1 MTRRTRLVAAAV
13 AAAVTSLAAG
23 LTTATAHDPVIGVVP
38 ASVAGDLA
46 PGQSMTVAKTVHTIA
61 IPPLV
66 DIFLLE
72 DETGSFADDIA
83 NLQTLAGPGGPLI
96 VALDATGA
104 NYATGVGGFRDF
116 AQSIWGS
123 PGDWVYER
131 YSDITL
137 GGAGFVAGVP
147 SLTAGGGNDDPEAQL
162 EALHYL
168 AVPGHAAIDSNGDG
182 DTADANDTAVGLQ
195 PSWRVGAK
203 RVVLLATDN
212 ACHVTGDPPPPGWPG
227 DAGTTSAAA
236 TGAVLAGAQ
245 ITVIGLTPGGAG
257 FGCVDVLAAATGGTV
272 QSTTTSGSDIV
283 AAIMA
288 GLGNLPVTVT
298 HSATCDP
305 GLSVALA
312 PASRTVT
319 SGEDALFTETI
330 TASPSAPQGSTIGCT
345 VQFLVD
351 GNPAGPAFTE
361 TIRIRIKDVTAPR
374 VACAETNNPSGNNV
388 PKAGPNAGSSGQ
400 NPDGFYLLSSTDNVD
415 PTSTVS
421 LTDSASGMTFGPWPS
436 GTKIK
441 LVQAPGAT
449 PGVKPGSGDIDWK
462 VTINGDAIVTSTDA
476 AGNVGMATCLVPP
489 PPK

>member
-13 AAAVTSLAAG
+13 AAALTSLAVG
-23 LTTATAHDPVIGVVP
+23 LTTATAHDPVIGVAPTAVT
-38 ASVAGDLA
+38 GELA

-72 DETGSFADDIA
+72 DETASFGDDIA
-83 NLQTLAGPGGPLI
+83 NLQALAAPGGPLI
-96 VALDATGA
+96 TALDATGA

-116 AQSIWGS
+116 AQDGWGS
-123 PGDWVYER
+123 SADWVYKR
-131 YSDITL
+131 YSNITP

-147 SLTAGGGNDDPEAQL
+147 SLTAGGGADIPEAQL
-162 EALHYL
+162 EALHYVAL
-168 AVPGHAAIDSNGDG
+168 PGHAAIDSNGDG
-182 DTADANDTAVGLQ
+182 DTADANDTAAGLQ
-195 PSWRVGAK
+195 PTWRSGAK
-203 RVVLLATDN
+203 RVVLLATD
-212 ACHVTGDPPPPGWPG
+212 APCHVTGDAGGWPG
-227 DAGTTSAAA
+227 DSGTAANV
-236 TGAVLAGAQ
+236 GAVLAGAQ

-272 QSTTTSGSDIV
+272 QSTTSSGSDIV

-298 HSATCDP
+298 PSATCDS
-305 GLSVALA
+305 GLSLA
-312 PASRTVT
+312 FAPPSQTVT
-319 SGEDALFTETI
+319 SGDDALFTETI
-330 TASPSAPQGSTIGCT
+330 TASLSAPQGSIVSCT
-345 VQFLVD
+345 VQFLID
-351 GNPAGPAFTE
+351 GNPAGPAFTQ
-361 TIRIRIKDVTAPR
+361 TIQIRIKDVTAP
-374 VACAETNNPSGNNV
+374 VVGCAETNNPSGNNV
-388 PKAGPNAGSSGQ
+388 PNSGPNAGSSGQ
-400 NPDGFYLLSSTDNVD
+400 NPDGFYLLSATDNVD
-415 PTSTVS
+415 PSSTVT

-449 PGVKPGSGDIDWK
+449 PGVKPGSGDVDFK

-476 AGNVGMATCLVPP
+476 AGNVGTATCLVPP

>member
-13 AAAVTSLAAG
+13 AAAVTSLAVG

-38 ASVAGDLA
+38 ATVSGELA

-72 DETGSFADDIA
+72 DETGSFGDDIA
-83 NLQTLAGPGGPLI
+83 NLQALAGPGGPLI
-96 VALDATGA
+96 TALDATGA

-116 AQSIWGS
+116 AQSSWGS
-123 PGDWVYER
+123 PGDWVYR
-131 YSDITL
+131 RLSDITP

-147 SLTAGGGNDDPEAQL
+147 GLTAGGGNDGPEAQL

-168 AVPGHAAIDSNGDG
+168 AVPGHPAIDSNGDA
-182 DTADANDTAVGLQ
+182 DTVDANDTAAGLQ
-195 PSWRVGAK
+195 PSWRAGAK

-212 ACHVTGDPPPPGWPG
+212 ACHVTGDAGGWPG
-227 DAGTTSAAA
+227 DAGTTSALTTA
-236 TGAVLAGAQ
+236 GILAGAQ

-257 FGCVDVLAAATGGTV
+257 FGCVDVLANNTGGTV
-272 QSTTTSGSDIV
+272 ESTTTSGSDIV

-298 HSATCDP
+298 PSATCGS
-305 GLSVALA
+305 GLSLAFA
-312 PASRTVT
+312 PASQTVT
-319 SGEDALFTETI
+319 SGDDALFTETI
-330 TASPSAPQGSTIGCT
+330 TASLSAPQGSVVSCT
-345 VQFLVD
+345 VQFLID
-351 GNPAGPAFTE
+351 GNPAGPAFTQ
-361 TIRIRIKDVTAPR
+361 TVQIRIKDVTAP
-374 VACAETNNPSGNNV
+374 VVGCAETNNPSGDNV
-388 PKAGPNAGSSGQ
+388 PKSGPDAGSSGQ
-400 NPDGFYLLSSTDNVD
+400 NPDGFYLLSATDNVD

-421 LTDSASGMTFGPWPS
+421 LTDSGSGMTFGPWPS

-441 LVQAPGAT
+441 LVQAPGAP
-449 PGVKPGSGDIDWK
+449 PGVKDGSGDIDFK
-462 VTINGDAIVTSTDA
+462 LTINGDAIVTSTDA
-476 AGNVGMATCLVPP
+476 AGNVGTAMCLVPP